1 MKKLLIGVLF
11 ALLVVT
17 ALSAQNQP
25 SVRIVNDTG
34 EVIYFVYIS
43 PSESEDWGQDALGG
57 EILESGQT
65 ATIPLPRPL
74 GNGNLY
80 DIKLEATYDHYTKY
94 KITASNNTR
103 IVFTVNDLE
112 LTE

>member
-1 MKKLLIGVLF
+1 MKKLLIGAFF
-11 ALLVVT
+11 AFLAA

-43 PSESEDWGQDALGG
+43 PSESEEWGEDTLGG
-57 EILESGQT
+57 EILEPGQT
-65 ATIPLPRPL
+65 VTIPLPAPV
-74 GNGNLY
+74 GGGALY
-80 DIKLEATYDHYTKY
+80 DVKLGATYDHYTKY
-94 KITASNNTR
+94 KITASNNAR